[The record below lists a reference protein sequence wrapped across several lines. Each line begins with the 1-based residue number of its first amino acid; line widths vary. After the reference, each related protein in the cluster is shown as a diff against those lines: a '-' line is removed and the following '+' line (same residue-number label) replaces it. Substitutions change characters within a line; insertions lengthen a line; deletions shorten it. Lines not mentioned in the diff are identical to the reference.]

1 MDCALCGML
10 SGYVDIVHLGGYES
24 AFRFLVK
31 QGLLYKWLHKV
42 ERNTLLFLLLFLGG
56 DWYPCPLV
64 FVLLIDNRKKNL
76 LNKLK
81 CLAYEYYEPMST

>member
-1 MDCALCGML
+1 MDCTLCGIL

-42 ERNTLLFLLLFLGG
+42 ERNTLLFLSLFLGG
-56 DWYPCPLV
+56 DWYPCPVV
-64 FVLLIDNRKKNL
+64 FVLLLDNQKKNL
-76 LNKLK
+76 FNKLK
-81 CLAYEYYEPMST
+81 CLAYEY